1 MISSPRPWRPL
12 SQSSSGG
19 CVSSA
24 CREIRFTGPHGSAV
38 NSSQFCKANRQRSPD
53 GRSADSEMSP
63 APLHHEEQREICL
76 IKPACPSACPTMDG
90 GPMAQQM
97 VSWFVCDGRFRVHAI
112 NAVGR
117 RKGRIVGVEEV
128 ETGEGFYGSARRLER
143 LVQTLHRS
151 GGELDRVS
159 PWTPATTS

>member
-1 MISSPRPWRPL
+1 
-12 SQSSSGG
+12 
-19 CVSSA
+19 
-24 CREIRFTGPHGSAV
+24 
-38 NSSQFCKANRQRSPD
+38 
-53 GRSADSEMSP
+53 
-63 APLHHEEQREICL
+63 
-76 IKPACPSACPTMDG
+76 
-90 GPMAQQM
+90 MAQQM

-117 RKGRIVGVEEV
+117 RKGRIVEVEEV

-159 PWTPATTS
+159 PWTPDTTS